1 MSQEWDCQNLVLS
14 TWKKIIGI
22 ASMNWQDIRSN
33 LVYSSKYKL
42 HDGFQLSLTSLRRIH
57 LLLRFC
63 IFIYLLLLRFYIFL
77 GWISVCCS
85 HSIRHSVCI
94 AYFYRRFVTYFSS
107 NRVLIGRVWDWA
119 TARAVASVSITNSG
133 SKITK
138 NNYPNCTWSCIF
150 CSRFFLSAFLC
161 VCVCVELF
169 SFHLF
174 CGFSC
179 IWIQHTYEV
188 LFLFFFFFKKGV
200 FNYRVWV

>member
-1 MSQEWDCQNLVLS
+1 MSQEWECQNLVLS

-161 VCVCVELF
+161 VCWVIFLSSFLWLFIHLNTTYVC
-169 SFHLF
+169 SFVF
-174 CGFSC
+174 
-179 IWIQHTYEV
+179 V
-188 LFLFFFFFKKGV
+188 LFFL
-200 FNYRVWV
+200 

>member
-1 MSQEWDCQNLVLS
+1 MSQEWECQNLVLS

-174 CGFSC
+174 CGFSY
-179 IWIQHTYEV
+179 IWIQHTYVV

>member
-1 MSQEWDCQNLVLS
+1 MSQEWECQNLVLS

-161 VCVCVELF
+161 VCVCWVIFLSSFLWLF
-169 SFHLF
+169 IHLNT
-174 CGFSC
+174 
-179 IWIQHTYEV
+179 TYVCSLVFV
-188 LFLFFFFFKKGV
+188 LFFL
-200 FNYRVWV
+200 